1 MSEKKNNKTKAWEF
15 YEKGRAYNNSLSP
28 NQYDL
33 VNTNWEFYSG
43 NQWLHLPQTA
53 ATSRLPKP
61 VFNIIKR
68 SASLLVAEVTSSA
81 TTINLD
87 SLSYTDA
94 QNEKDPKS
102 NACEMANAEIQNL
115 LEKFKFD
122 FRLREAMIDGAV
134 SGDYCAHF
142 FWDADA
148 RPYGGAFGQYRGEI
162 EMELVDGINVMFGNP
177 NDHRVQK
184 QPYILLI
191 GRDTVDHL
199 NWEKERWGKRDKK
212 SQPKEERD
220 IDVVPDNETQWQ
232 AAQGGDREI
241 MQGDDRNDKAL
252 YVLLYTK
259 VQKEEKVLDEETG
272 EPIQV
277 PVLDSEGK
285 PKVAKDANGQP
296 ILNMDG
302 TPAYETKDATKI
314 VTSVHAT
321 KATRNTVI
329 YENIDTGLSLYPV
342 AWGNWERQKNQ
353 YHGRALV
360 TGIVPN
366 QISINRAIAM
376 ALKHQELMAFPKIVY
391 NQDLIGTWSNEV
403 GQAIGVRNLAPGQAI
418 GDVAQVIQPADM
430 SNQITA
436 LIDDIMAYTR
446 ECLGITDVQMG
457 KVNPENTSAIMV
469 LSSNTE
475 VPYENPRAN
484 MYEWT
489 EDIAAILLDMMGT
502 YYGVRPVVRVREM
515 KEPIMDEKGQPRL
528 DPVTNAFMVNE
539 VRRRVSEPFDF
550 SQLKNLWFNIRV
562 NVGATTTFSEIA
574 MTQTLDNLRREGTL
588 GLIDYLERIPDKLI
602 PKKQELIDKLNA
614 QVAAQGTDQQMID
627 QNPGLAGAML
637 GGEIEAN
644 QQQMI
649 DPTTQV
655 QPSNPQPTAQGDG
668 QTGEKLDPMKVVQ
681 SLPQNIQNKW
691 SQYPAVAQNALYQA
705 QGSG

>member
-1 MSEKKNNKTKAWEF
+1 MSEKKNTKTKAWEF
-15 YEKGRAYNNSLSP
+15 YEKGRAYNNSLTP

-43 NQWLHLPQTA
+43 NQWIHLPQTP

-94 QNEKDPKS
+94 QNENDPTS
-102 NACEMANAEIQNL
+102 NACEMANAEVQNL

-148 RPYGGAFGQYRGEI
+148 RPYGGAFGEYKGEI

-177 NDHRVQK
+177 NDYHVQK
-184 QPYILLI
+184 QPYVLLV
-191 GRDTVDHL
+191 GRDTVEHL

-220 IDVVPDNETQWQ
+220 VTITPDNDTQWQ

-241 MQGDDRNDKAL
+241 LQGDEKNDKAL

-259 VQKEEKVLDEETG
+259 VQKEEKVIDKRTG
-272 EPIQV
+272 EPVQV
-277 PVLDSEGK
+277 PVLDKDGEFIPLKDDEGR
-285 PKVAKDANGQP
+285 P
-296 ILNMDG
+296 ILNVDG
-302 TPAYETKDATKI
+302 SPAYETKDATQI
-314 VTSVHAT
+314 VTTVRAT

-329 YENIDTGLSLYPV
+329 YEDIDTGLSLYPI

-376 ALKHQELMAFPKIVY
+376 ALKHQELMAFPKIIY
-391 NQDLIGTWSNEV
+391 NQDLVGTWSNEV

-484 MYEWT
+484 MYEFV
-489 EDIAAILLDMMGT
+489 EDIAAVLLDMMGT
-502 YYGVRPVVRVREM
+502 YYGNRPVIREREF
-515 KEPIMDEKGQPRL
+515 KEPIPGEDNVPTLDAMTGQMRINT
-528 DPVTNAFMVNE
+528 VK
-539 VRRRVSEPFDF
+539 RRVAQPFDF
-550 SQLKNLWFNIRV
+550 RQLKNLWFNIRV

-574 MTQTLDNLRREGTL
+574 MTQTLDNLRRDGTL

-614 QVAAQGTDQQMID
+614 QVAAQGVDQQMVE
-627 QNPGLAGAML
+627 QNPGLAGALL

-649 DPTTQV
+649 DPNTNP
-655 QPSNPQPTAQGDG
+655 QPSVIEPTAQGEG

>member
-1 MSEKKNNKTKAWEF
+1 MSEKKNTKTKAWEF
-15 YEKGRAYNNSLSP
+15 YEKGRAYNNSLTP

-43 NQWLHLPQTA
+43 NQWIHLPQTA

-61 VFNIIKR
+61 QFNIIKR
-68 SASLLVAEVTSSA
+68 IASLLVAEVTSSA
-81 TTINLD
+81 TTINFD
-87 SLSYTDA
+87 SLSYVDA
-94 QNEKDPKS
+94 KNEKEPES
-102 NACEMANAEIQNL
+102 NTCEILNAEVQNL

-122 FRLREAMIDGAV
+122 FRVREAMIDGAV

-148 RPYGGAFGQYRGEI
+148 RPYGGAFGEYKGEI

-177 NDHRVQK
+177 NIHDIQK
-184 QPYILLI
+184 QPYVLLI
-191 GRDTVDHL
+191 GRDTVEHL
-199 NWEKERWGKRDKK
+199 NWMKERWSKRDKK
-212 SQPKEERD
+212 AQPKEEKGVD
-220 IDVVPDNETQWQ
+220 IQPDNETQWQ
-232 AAQGGDREI
+232 TAEGGQREV

-259 VQKEEKVLDEETG
+259 VQKEEKVIDELTG
-272 EPIQV
+272 EPKQV
-277 PVLDSEGK
+277 PVLDEEGNPK
-285 PKVAKDANGQP
+285 PVKDDEGRP

-302 TPAYETKDATKI
+302 TPAVETKDATKI
-314 VTSVHAT
+314 VTTVRAT
-321 KATRNTVI
+321 MATRNTVI
-329 YENIDTGLSLYPV
+329 YEDIDTGLSLYPV

-366 QISINRAIAM
+366 QIYINRMFAM
-376 ALKHQELMAFPKIVY
+376 IMRHQELLAFPKIIY
-391 NQDLIGTWSNEV
+391 NQDLVGTWSNEV

-430 SNQITA
+430 SNQITGV
-436 LIDDIMAYTR
+436 IDDVMAYTR
-446 ECLGITDVQMG
+446 ECLGVTDVQMG

-475 VPYENPRAN
+475 VPYENPRSN

-489 EDIAAILLDMMGT
+489 EDIGRILCDMIGT
-502 YYGVRPVVRVREM
+502 YYGVRPIVREREM
-515 KEPIMDEKGQPRL
+515 KEPVYDEKGKPKL
-528 DPVTNAFMVNE
+528 SPMDNSMMTNTV
-539 VRRRVSEPFDF
+539 VRRVSEPFDF
-550 SQLKNLWFNIRV
+550 RQVKNLWYNIRV

-574 MTQTLDNLRREGTL
+574 MTQTLDNLRRDGTL

-614 QVAAQGTDQQMID
+614 QVASQGVDQQMID

-637 GGEIEAN
+637 GGEIEAG

-649 DPTTQV
+649 DPSTQV
-655 QPSNPQPTAQGDG
+655 QPSNPEPTAQGDG
-668 QTGEKLDPMKVVQ
+668 QTGGKLDPMKVVQ